1 MNKTIEEEEQ
11 IIIDGQSEMVITHSK
26 KKKINDILLF
36 VIWTLIGS
44 FFIVVGIL
52 LTNQSI
58 FLRILSIVA
67 GSILIISFFESFL
80 VKLTNKIILNPV
92 EIRMRNIFRWN
103 TMSWDKITSIEL
115 DKKSST
121 SRNNEIRKRITIIKI
136 NGLDDEFILYPLF
149 KFSAN
154 EADNIVELIKGY
166 YNIIRNVDLDEII
179 IGAEKEITSTTE
191 SPEDLEQ
198 RLNLQIPL
206 RVEDYEIEE
215 ERKEEIE

>member
-1 MNKTIEEEEQ
+1 MNTTNEKEQ
-11 IIIDGQSEMVITHSK
+11 IIIDGQSEIIITHSK

-36 VIWTLIGS
+36 IIWTLIGS
-44 FFIVVGIL
+44 FFVVVGIL
-52 LTNQSI
+52 LKNQSI
-58 FLRILSIVA
+58 YLRILSIVA

-80 VKLTNKIILNPV
+80 VKLTNKIILNPL
-92 EIRMRNIFRWN
+92 EIRMRNIFKWN

-121 SRNNEIRKRITIIKI
+121 TRKNEIRKRITIMKI

-149 KFSAN
+149 KFSTH

-166 YNIIRNVDLDEII
+166 YNIIRNVDLNEII
-179 IGAEKEITSTTE
+179 IGAEKEITNTTE
-191 SPEDLEQ
+191 SPEELEEK
-198 RLNLQIPL
+198 LNLQIPL

-215 ERKEEIE
+215 RKEETE